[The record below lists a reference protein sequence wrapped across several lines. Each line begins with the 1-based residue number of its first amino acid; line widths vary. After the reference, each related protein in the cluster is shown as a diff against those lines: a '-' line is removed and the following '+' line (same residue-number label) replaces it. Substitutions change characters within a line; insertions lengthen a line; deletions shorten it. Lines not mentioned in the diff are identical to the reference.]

1 MPART
6 REARCLVFK
15 GKRPAIST
23 PAAQHSKRA
32 KHPKGA
38 ELRELGSGFRS
49 GMAAR
54 PYPLATDIEEK
65 EEEEDEANFD
75 VDVESLFPDTDE
87 EGLSSGQPQAGPE
100 AEGAESSTQLSHL
113 TRALVERLLEPS
125 VLTPWQR
132 LTPPPPSLMRLGGR
146 LPRGLSRNGRRAGSP
161 PRGPAPGAHSGPRS
175 SPQPGEEQLG
185 AFSSHTIYGHG
196 YRLKDHHC
204 VSYLGEAGDFQGLP
218 GTFLPG
224 GKGHLE
230 IVSASLGAD
239 GGNGP
244 NCSIGPSLHAPST
257 EVPPQPETAPTD
269 TAAGQGA
276 GNPQAATGPPLV
288 GTLEQSS
295 QGEQT
300 GFR

>member
-1 MPART
+1 MCVLPGPYSHAATAREDPASCVNCFIMPART

-49 GMAAR
+49 GPAPIPTPPSARMGSAGMAAR

-146 LPRGLSRNGRRAGSP
+146 LPRGLSRNGR
-161 PRGPAPGAHSGPRS
+161 
-175 SPQPGEEQLG
+175 L
-185 AFSSHTIYGHG
+185 F
-196 YRLKDHHC
+196 
-204 VSYLGEAGDFQGLP
+204 
-218 GTFLPG
+218 
-224 GKGHLE
+224 
-230 IVSASLGAD
+230 
-239 GGNGP
+239 
-244 NCSIGPSLHAPST
+244 
-257 EVPPQPETAPTD
+257 
-269 TAAGQGA
+269 
-276 GNPQAATGPPLV
+276 AATKSRESICCGQLPP
-288 GTLEQSS
+288 
-295 QGEQT
+295 
-300 GFR
+300 